1 MTETEASPT
10 PPRRAKLELL
20 VRRDTDDGFDVREI
34 GSGTAFVRSRP
45 QRVATESYELAEVA
59 SRVAGQRS
67 FILKNTAT
75 DRFLLL
81 SEPEKFLWEQMDGRT
96 SLQEIATAYV
106 LRYGAFDFDIIP
118 NLMRK
123 LQGAQLLTLTPSSRL
138 RQALAR
144 NRRQPVVKAIELGLT
159 ALERINISSRNVQ
172 RLFTALYRYG
182 GFLLFTRGAV
192 LVCALL
198 AIVGLAAGVKL
209 WREGGDIVAGFGG
222 HAVRAILM
230 VKLLFFLTV
239 AAHQI
244 VHGLALIHYR
254 RRVREFGFTFLHG
267 FVPTFYVDVTDIFM
281 TSRRAR
287 VVTAISGAVV
297 HLVLGS
303 LWFVVARSSPL
314 GSFTQ
319 AFAAASGMI
328 QWQAFVI
335 ALYPFC
341 FIEMDGYHVLAD
353 VLGMPT
359 LKQEAMAWVGRLVR
373 GRAPRRFGR
382 HEQVFALYVV
392 LSTISVGLFIAF
404 NIMLVSHARS

>member
-10 PPRRAKLELL
+10 PPRRAKLDLL
-20 VRRDTDDGFDVREI
+20 VRRDADDGFEVRQI
-34 GSGTAFVRSRP
+34 GSGTAFVQSRP
-45 QRVATESYELAEVA
+45 QRVAAESYELAEVA

-67 FILKNTAT
+67 FILKNTRT

-81 SEPEKFLWEQMDGRT
+81 HEPEKFLWEQMDGRT

-106 LRYGAFDFDIIP
+106 LRYGAFDFEIIP
-118 NLMRK
+118 NLIRK
-123 LQGAQLLTLTPSSRL
+123 LQGAHLLTLTPSSRL

-144 NRRQPVVKAIELGLT
+144 NRRQPVVKVIEMGLT

-172 RLFTALYRYG
+172 RMFTALYRYG
-182 GFLLFTRGAV
+182 GFLLFTRGAIV
-192 LVCALL
+192 ACVLL

-222 HAVRAILM
+222 HAVRAVLM

-239 AAHQI
+239 AAHQM

-281 TSRRAR
+281 TTRRAR
-287 VVTAISGAVV
+287 VVTAVSGAVV
-297 HLVLGS
+297 HLVFGS
-303 LWFVVARSSPL
+303 VWFVAAQLLPL
-314 GSFTQ
+314 GGFTQ
-319 AFAAASGMI
+319 AFAAASGVI

-359 LKQEAMAWVGRLVR
+359 LKQEAMGWVGRLVR

-392 LSTISVGLFIAF
+392 LSTLSVGLFIAF
-404 NIMLVSHARS
+404 NIMLVIHASS

>member
-1 MTETEASPT
+1 
-10 PPRRAKLELL
+10 
-20 VRRDTDDGFDVREI
+20 VQ
-34 GSGTAFVRSRP
+34 SRP
-45 QRVATESYELAEVA
+45 QRVPPESFELAEVA
-59 SRVAGQRS
+59 SRMAGHRS
-67 FILKNTAT
+67 FVLKNTAT

-96 SLQEIATAYV
+96 SLQDIATAYV

-118 NLMRK
+118 SLIRK
-123 LQGAQLLTLTPSSRL
+123 LQRAQLLTLTPSSRL

-144 NRRQPVVKAIELGLT
+144 NRRQPMVKAIESGLT
-159 ALERINISSRNVQ
+159 ALERINVSSRNVQ
-172 RLFTALYRYG
+172 RVFVAMYRYG
-182 GFLLFTRGAV
+182 GFLLFRRGAV
-192 LVCALL
+192 VVCLLL
-198 AIVGLAAGVKL
+198 ALAGVAAGVKL

-222 HAVRAILM
+222 HAIRAILL
-230 VKLLFFLTV
+230 VKVLFFLTV

-244 VHGLALIHYR
+244 VHGLALVHYR

-267 FVPTFYVDVTDIFM
+267 FVPTFYIDVTDIFM

-287 VVTAISGAVV
+287 VVTAVAGAMV

-303 LWFVVARSSPL
+303 AWILAAAASPV

-328 QWQAFVI
+328 QWQAFVV

-341 FIEMDGYHVLAD
+341 FIEMDGYHVLVD
-353 VLGMPT
+353 LLGMPT
-359 LKQEAMAWVGRLVR
+359 LKHEATKWAAALVR

-382 HEQVFALYVV
+382 REQLFALYVV
-392 LSTISVGLFIAF
+392 LSTISVALFILF
-404 NIMLVSHARS
+404 NITLVIHATS

>member
-1 MTETEASPT
+1 MSDLQTPT
-10 PPRRAKLELL
+10 PRRAKLELL
-20 VRRDTDDGFDVREI
+20 VRHDGDEGFDVRQI
-34 GSGTAFVRSRP
+34 GSATAFVRSRP
-45 QRVATESYELAEVA
+45 QRVPADSWELAEMA
-59 SRVAGQRS
+59 SRVGGQRS
-67 FILKNTAT
+67 FVLKNTAT

-81 SEPEKFLWEQMDGRT
+81 SEPERFLWEQMDGRT

-118 NLMRK
+118 ALMRK
-123 LQGAQLLTLTPSSRL
+123 LQRAQLLTLTPSSRL

-144 NRRQPVVKAIELGLT
+144 NRRRPVVKVIETGLT

-172 RLFTALYRYG
+172 RVFTAAYRWG
-182 GFLLFTRGAV
+182 GFLLFTRLGVAV
-192 LVCALL
+192 CVLL
-198 AIVGLAAGVKL
+198 ALAGLVAGVKL

-222 HAVRAILM
+222 NAVRGILT

-281 TSRRAR
+281 ASRRAR

-297 HLVLGS
+297 HLILGS
-303 LWFVVARSSPL
+303 VWFIVALLSPL

-341 FIEMDGYHVLAD
+341 FIEMDGYHVLVD
-353 VLGMPT
+353 LLGMPT
-359 LKQEAMAWVGRLVR
+359 LKQEAMSWAGSLLLL
-373 GRAPRRFGR
+373 RAPRRFGR
-382 HEQVFALYVV
+382 QEAVWAFYVA
-392 LSTISVGLFIAF
+392 LSTVSVAAFVAF
-404 NIMLVSHARS
+404 NVMLIVHASS